1 MSKTQKT
8 PKQSRYQESFAG
20 IARRAC
26 RLFGCNDAEI
36 ADIFGVKTRTVRR
49 WKTKHATFVNS
60 LQLGLNEFTLRI
72 PRSTAGQIFAEQKRR
87 QRLIQENK
95 KLIRDLQN
103 E

>member
-1 MSKTQKT
+1 MAKTQKT

-36 ADIFGVKTRTVRR
+36 SEIFGVKTRTITR
-49 WKTKHATFVNS
+49 WKTKNPTFANS
-60 LQLGLNEFTLRI
+60 LELGRNEFALRI
-72 PRSTAGQIFAEQKRR
+72 PRSTARQIETEQLKR
-87 QRLIQENK
+87 QRLIQEKK
-95 KLIRDLQN
+95 KLIKGLRN